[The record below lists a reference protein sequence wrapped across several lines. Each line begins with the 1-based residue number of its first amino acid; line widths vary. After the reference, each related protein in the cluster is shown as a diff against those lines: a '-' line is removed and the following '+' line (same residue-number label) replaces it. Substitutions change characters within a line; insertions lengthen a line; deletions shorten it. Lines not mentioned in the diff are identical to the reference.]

1 MKQFFAILFLALTT
15 LFEAAAQTRID
26 GTVRDAQGPLVGVN
40 VFVVGTLDGSISDS
54 LGRFSFVTKQTGECV
69 LRASMLGYED
79 VSIKA
84 DAARLKDLDI
94 LLREKAASLDEVV
107 VTASTYSIGKSN
119 QIKTMDA
126 LDVVMAGNSC
136 GDIGQT
142 MRCSTLARKTA
153 SSTCGE
159 ETATS
164 ARPS

>member
-15 LFEAAAQTRID
+15 LFEAAAQTWID

-84 DAARLKDLDI
+84 DAARLWT
-94 LLREKAASLDEVV
+94 SFC
-107 VTASTYSIGKSN
+107 GKRSPRW
-119 QIKTMDA
+119 T
-126 LDVVMAGNSC
+126 
-136 GDIGQT
+136 
-142 MRCSTLARKTA
+142 RWW
-153 SSTCGE
+153 
-159 ETATS
+159 
-164 ARPS
+164 